1 MARLLALALT
11 SWRPLRALPRQRV
24 LKTGRAHVL
33 KLIKQVLVALV
44 LVEPL
49 KATVLLL
56 TSISLC
62 VPADAT

>member
-33 KLIKQVLVALV
+33 KLIKQVLLVA
-44 LVEPL
+44 EPL
-49 KATVLLL
+49 KAVTVLLL